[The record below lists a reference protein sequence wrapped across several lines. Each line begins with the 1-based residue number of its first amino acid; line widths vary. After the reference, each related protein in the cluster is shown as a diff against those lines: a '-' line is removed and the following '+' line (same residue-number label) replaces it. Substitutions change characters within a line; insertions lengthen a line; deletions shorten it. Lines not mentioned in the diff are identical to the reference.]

1 MINASLILIIF
12 LSYLEITFNAP
23 TTACVKVTVV
33 SGKGE
38 MDGKYV
44 LKEHVG
50 EKPNEVCI
58 DGCIYFKDDN
68 LEDEYCFKTVEEA
81 DAAFVQCEVNLD
93 YKNSK
98 YTCLEHR

>member
-1 MINASLILIIF
+1 MINVNIILIIILCF
-12 LSYLEITFNAP
+12 LNLTSNAP

-33 SGKGE
+33 SGKGA

-44 LKEHVG
+44 LKEYVG
-50 EKPNEVCI
+50 EKPNEVCV

-68 LEDEYCFKTVEEA
+68 LEDEYCFKAVEEV

-93 YKNSK
+93 YKK
-98 YTCLEHR
+98 V